1 MTPGPP
7 TEVEFQLARIRKSI
21 DSIAIK
27 ADRSR
32 DQFEQTRR
40 LLADSFAE
48 LKAQQAELLGMIL
61 SLGKK

>member
-21 DSIAIK
+21 DSIATK
-27 ADRSR
+27 TDRSR